1 MGETRVNGRCTE
13 TSKVF
18 KNTGLLSGVEYIDLE
33 FEEESLLS
41 YIYLLEF
48 INEHQIN
55 ILENINKP
63 IIKEDNKYLILSNNS
78 ARQLNIINNYN
89 YIKDRNDSL
98 LSVTNH
104 CNTTIGK
111 RLWKERILYPILDID
126 ILNFR
131 YNMIDYLLKDDLYI
145 IIREYLS
152 KITNDNDKILRKMS
166 LNLLLPYNLYSSY
179 LSYNYI
185 SKIIEELNN
194 HNYIKE
200 NYQINNYNNNLKKYI
215 SYNDKLFNFDNFL
228 NEPFSKMTKSIFQ
241 KGIYQD
247 LDQLDKEVD
256 DSFEEVNIILSD
268 LSYYIDNK
276 KKNMIKL
283 EYNDKY
289 NWHIHCTNNRFK
301 ILISKLKKK
310 RKISNIELDE
320 NDISTIKKDKNNII
334 ISFPYLDNLLKL
346 INKNKNKIIE
356 FNEKYYKENIILLFN
371 QFNFILKEIHSFIAE
386 IDVFCYCAYLSIKNN
401 YHKPIINYKEK
412 SFIDCEGIR
421 HPIVEKI
428 HTDTEYITNHIQL
441 GCDNSILLF
450 GTNACGKSTLM
461 KAMGLSIVLAQ
472 AGCYVPASKFI
483 YSPYTQLFTRILNN
497 DNIFRSQ
504 SSFAVEMIELKPIL
518 EKSNEKSLIL
528 GDELCSGTETISA
541 ISIISSSILELSKK
555 NTSYILTTHFHQLM
569 DIKDIINLNNL
580 KIYHLKVDYD
590 KNKDL
595 LIYNRK
601 LSEGPGPS
609 SYGLLVCEAMKL
621 NNNFIKKA
629 KEIQSKLLNQSN
641 LILNNKSSHYNKD
654 IKMDCCEICKST
666 NNLETHHI
674 NEQKDADNN
683 NNINHF
689 HKNIKHNLVVLCK
702 ECHNKVT
709 YGGLEI
715 YGYLDTTEGVILNYQ
730 FINNKK
736 SKKKYNQEEINIIL
750 SYQNKNFK
758 KDDILNILKLN
769 HQINISKSTLTK
781 IFQNK
786 Y

>member
-1 MGETRVNGRCTE
+1 
-13 TSKVF
+13 
-18 KNTGLLSGVEYIDLE
+18 
-33 FEEESLLS
+33 
-41 YIYLLEF
+41 
-48 INEHQIN
+48 
-55 ILENINKP
+55 
-63 IIKEDNKYLILSNNS
+63 
-78 ARQLNIINNYN
+78 
-89 YIKDRNDSL
+89 
-98 LSVTNH
+98 
-104 CNTTIGK
+104 
-111 RLWKERILYPILDID
+111 
-126 ILNFR
+126 
-131 YNMIDYLLKDDLYI
+131 
-145 IIREYLS
+145 
-152 KITNDNDKILRKMS
+152 
-166 LNLLLPYNLYSSY
+166 
-179 LSYNYI
+179 
-185 SKIIEELNN
+185 
-194 HNYIKE
+194 
-200 NYQINNYNNNLKKYI
+200 
-215 SYNDKLFNFDNFL
+215 
-228 NEPFSKMTKSIFQ
+228 
-241 KGIYQD
+241 
-247 LDQLDKEVD
+247 
-256 DSFEEVNIILSD
+256 
-268 LSYYIDNK
+268 
-276 KKNMIKL
+276 
-283 EYNDKY
+283 
-289 NWHIHCTNNRFK
+289 
-301 ILISKLKKK
+301 
-310 RKISNIELDE
+310 
-320 NDISTIKKDKNNII
+320 
-334 ISFPYLDNLLKL
+334 
-346 INKNKNKIIE
+346 
-356 FNEKYYKENIILLFN
+356 
-371 QFNFILKEIHSFIAE
+371 
-386 IDVFCYCAYLSIKNN
+386 
-401 YHKPIINYKEK
+401 
-412 SFIDCEGIR
+412 
-421 HPIVEKI
+421 
-428 HTDTEYITNHIQL
+428 
-441 GCDNSILLF
+441 
-450 GTNACGKSTLM
+450 
-461 KAMGLSIVLAQ
+461 
-472 AGCYVPASKFI
+472 
-483 YSPYTQLFTRILNN
+483 
-497 DNIFRSQ
+497 
-504 SSFAVEMIELKPIL
+504 MIELKPIL

-715 YGYLDTTEGVILNYQ
+715 YGYLDTTDGKKLNYQ
-730 FINNKK
+730 FINNNK
-736 SKKKYNQEEINIIL
+736 SKKKYNQKEINIIL

-769 HQINISKSTLTK
+769 HKINISKSTLTK